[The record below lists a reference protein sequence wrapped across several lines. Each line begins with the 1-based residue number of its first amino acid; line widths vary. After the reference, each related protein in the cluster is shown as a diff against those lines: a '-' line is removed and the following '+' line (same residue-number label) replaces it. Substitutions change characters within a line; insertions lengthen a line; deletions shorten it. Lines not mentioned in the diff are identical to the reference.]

1 MKRLV
6 FPTVAFFSLA
16 CVTVLPLP
24 ACAASKSSATSS
36 HTVSTQADST
46 HTDSM
51 HTDSMHTDSMRTER
65 DGQQLR
71 LQSSD
76 RGVVVD
82 LARPSPLIGLIT
94 GDVIQSVGAVRVNH
108 VRALTDTIRKR
119 KADSVVL
126 TVQRNGQTRLVR
138 VSAQDCDDW
147 ITSQPEPPQVPAD
160 R

>member
-36 HTVSTQADST
+36 HTVSTHADST

-51 HTDSMHTDSMRTER
+51 RTDSMRTER

>member
-16 CVTVLPLP
+16 CVPVLPLP

-46 HTDSM
+46 

>member
-36 HTVSTQADST
+36 HTVSTYADST

-51 HTDSMHTDSMRTER
+51 RTDSMRTER
-65 DGQQLR
+65 DGQQLC

>member
-46 HTDSM
+46 